1 MHDLQNCY
9 SPVRSCRIYT
19 LFGLWGPEV
28 LISALKQKLITFSAT
43 AESNKLKKYICVFE
57 FKIQH
62 WKEKNGPRA
71 QRGVHLFFSRN
82 KVDSAKICLLCS
94 DSVRTQNLVEDR
106 TRTRDMDFKPEH
118 ELIHSSEVTFQ
129 SSPQQKLASQG
140 RFD

>member
-19 LFGLWGPEV
+19 LFGLWGSEV
-28 LISALKQKLITFSAT
+28 LISALKQQIITFSAA
-43 AESNKLKKYICVFE
+43 AESNKLKNIFVFE
-57 FKIQH
+57 FKIQN

-94 DSVRTQNLVEDR
+94 DPVLTQNLVEDR
-106 TRTRDMDFKPEH
+106 T
-118 ELIHSSEVTFQ
+118 
-129 SSPQQKLASQG
+129 
-140 RFD
+140 